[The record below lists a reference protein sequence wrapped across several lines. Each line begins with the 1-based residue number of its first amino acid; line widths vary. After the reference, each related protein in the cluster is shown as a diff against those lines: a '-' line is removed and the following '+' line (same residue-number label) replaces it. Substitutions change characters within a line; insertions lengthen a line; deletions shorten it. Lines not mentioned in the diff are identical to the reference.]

1 GPCQRPVVG
10 HRSRLDERHVAPRPQ
25 GPRGRRGAGRHPGPR
40 PGAGPAGLTNVRRA
54 RRLRARRRCGRR
66 RRKATRGVGIR
77 TSGRVETTVAL
88 AAVDSSW
95 GRTANSRRHDMV
107 ITHKLTALGLTAAIG
122 LGAAAVP
129 ATGLAKATGP
139 GKYTI
144 SEKSVY

>member
-1 GPCQRPVVG
+1 
-10 HRSRLDERHVAPRPQ
+10 
-25 GPRGRRGAGRHPGPR
+25 
-40 PGAGPAGLTNVRRA
+40 
-54 RRLRARRRCGRR
+54 
-66 RRKATRGVGIR
+66 
-77 TSGRVETTVAL
+77 VETTVAL

-144 SEKSVY
+144 SEKSVYAYAKGPAKGWTGTLFKGNTVKVERISKSGKWAYGMAYGHVNRHVWVDVSALQKRK